1 MRVLVTGA
9 TGFVGAHVARELDAR
24 GHAVRAFVRDPARAE
39 AVKAHLTELVRGDLA
54 DPETL
59 AVACGGVDAVVHV
72 AGLTKAARDDDFTR
86 VNVHGAAMIAG
97 AFRQASRGR
106 GRFVLVS
113 SLAAAG
119 PSPPE
124 RARREDEAPAPVS
137 LYGASKL
144 AGERAVAMTL
154 AGSEVELAVVRPP
167 IVYGEGDRDVLLAF
181 RQVAGG
187 WFLAVGGRAA
197 LAKRYSIV
205 HVADLAKGIALA
217 LEAPRA
223 AGATCF
229 LPGPD
234 DPAFD
239 ELLAAIERALGKR
252 ARRVPV
258 PYALAAPGA
267 WLAHASARLRG
278 RASFAS
284 VDKLREARAS
294 SWRCDGA
301 LARERLGY
309 APSIALDEG
318 IARTAAWYRAQGW
331 LR

>member
-24 GHAVRAFVRDPARAE
+24 GHAVRALVRDPARAE

-72 AGLTKAARDDDFTR
+72 AGLTKAARDADFTR

-137 LYGASKL
+137 HYGASKL
-144 AGERAVAMTL
+144 AGDRAVAMTL

-205 HVADLAKGIALA
+205 
-217 LEAPRA
+217 
-223 AGATCF
+223 
-229 LPGPD
+229 
-234 DPAFD
+234 
-239 ELLAAIERALGKR
+239 
-252 ARRVPV
+252 
-258 PYALAAPGA
+258 
-267 WLAHASARLRG
+267 
-278 RASFAS
+278 
-284 VDKLREARAS
+284 
-294 SWRCDGA
+294 
-301 LARERLGY
+301 
-309 APSIALDEG
+309 
-318 IARTAAWYRAQGW
+318 
-331 LR
+331 